1 VRFAVGLG
9 LAALAFDA
17 LDGQRGELSGASGL
31 LAALR
36 VHWLVAGVASEAA
49 SLLAFA
55 GLERRLLRA
64 GGTVV
69 GLPALTAVTFAAG
82 AIASS
87 LPAGPAVS
95 TVFSYRQYRR
105 RGAEETVAVWVLV
118 ATFVIT
124 SLSLALLA
132 AAGLVVAQRQGA
144 AEDLVGVTV
153 AVLGVALAVSALLWQ
168 KNAVIGVAVRAVRTV
183 SRVLGRPRGEAG
195 DVVARALE
203 RLKAVRLGPV
213 DLGVA
218 LGCSLF
224 NWLGDCGC
232 LVFSYAAVGAPVP
245 WRGLLL
251 SYGAAQLA
259 ANLPLTPGGLGV
271 VEGSLTIGLVAFGG
285 ARTSTVAAVLLYRI
299 VSFWGFLPVGWLS
312 WAGLAWRGRG
322 LGRRQLARAVAG
334 VSEGGTP

>member
-1 VRFAVGLG
+1 MRFAVGLG
-9 LAALAFDA
+9 LAALALDA
-17 LDGQRGELSGASGL
+17 LDGQRGELSGASAL
-31 LAALR
+31 LGALR
-36 VHWLVAGVASEAA
+36 VHWLVAGVASEVA

-69 GLPALTAVTFAAG
+69 GLPTLTAVTFAAG

-95 TVFSYRQYRR
+95 SVFSYRQYRR
-105 RGAEETVAVWVLV
+105 RGAEEAVAVWVLV
-118 ATFVIT
+118 ATFVVT
-124 SLSLALLA
+124 SLALSLLA
-132 AAGLVVAQRQGA
+132 AAGLVMAERQGA

-153 AVLGVALAVSALLWQ
+153 AVLGVAVAVSAILWQ
-168 KNAVIGVAVRAVRTV
+168 KDAVMGAVVRVVRAA

-195 DVVARALE
+195 DVVTRALE
-203 RLKAVRLGPV
+203 RLKAVRLGHA
-213 DLGVA
+213 DLGVV
-218 LGCSLF
+218 LGLSLA

-232 LVFSYAAVGAPVP
+232 LVCSYAAVGAPVP

-251 SYGAAQLA
+251 TYGAAQLA

-285 ARTSTVAAVLLYRI
+285 ARASTVAAVLLYRI
-299 VSFWGFLPVGWLS
+299 VSFWGFLPVGWLA
-312 WAGLAWRGRG
+312 WAGLAWRDRSARRRG
-322 LGRRQLARAVAG
+322 PAASRAGAVEG
-334 VSEGGTP
+334 VSS